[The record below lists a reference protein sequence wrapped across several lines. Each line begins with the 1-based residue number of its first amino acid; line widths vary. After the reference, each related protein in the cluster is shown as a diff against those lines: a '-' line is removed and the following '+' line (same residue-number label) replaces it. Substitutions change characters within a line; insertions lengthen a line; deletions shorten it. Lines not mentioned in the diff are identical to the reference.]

1 MYYYSIQQHDICMTL
16 LLFIDVYCAY
26 TVTIC
31 YFIVMFGI
39 SYFYCSYYYI
49 IIEFFIFFVLHCIYY
64 IFIDIIFIITV
75 MFFVNAVITIA
86 IIMYHSYF
94 GLLPD
99 RCHVG
104 RLLFRSL
111 MELPA
116 VAMS

>member
-1 MYYYSIQQHDICMTL
+1 MYDI
-16 LLFIDVYCAY
+16 IVVYCAY

-49 IIEFFIFFVLHCIYY
+49 FFLKNNVLHCILY
-64 IFIDIIFIITV
+64 IFIDIIYIITV

-94 GLLPD
+94 GLVY
-99 RCHVG
+99 CNSYG
-104 RLLFRSL
+104 
-111 MELPA
+111 
-116 VAMS
+116 